1 MPIIASDLQFRFSVK
16 TGAAGDTTAG
26 TGNGSLG
33 KYVSTT
39 QLTDGALHNL
49 FDVVTGDENAAND
62 VEYRCIFILNNHG
75 SLTLENAVVWL
86 TGEVAGG
93 ATAAV
98 GVDTTAASAKGS
110 ASAQALE
117 VADEDT
123 APGGVSFSAP
133 PTKGT
138 GLSLGNIASGQV
150 KAIWIRRTA
159 ANSAALDNDG
169 VTINIAGDTA
179 A

>member
-1 MPIIASDLQFRFSVK
+1 MPITASDLQFRFSVK
-16 TGAAGDTTAG
+16 TGSAGDTVVG
-26 TGNGSLG
+26 TGAGSLG

-39 QLTDGALHNL
+39 QLTDGLLHNL
-49 FDVVTGDENAAND
+49 FDVVTGDENAASD
-62 VEYRCIFILNNHG
+62 VEYRCIFILNDHAT
-75 SLTLENAVVWL
+75 LTLENAVVWL

-93 ATAAV
+93 TTAAV
-98 GVDTTAASAKGS
+98 GVDTTAASAKG
-110 ASAQALE
+110 AAGAQALE
-117 VADEDT
+117 VATEGD
-123 APGGVSFSAP
+123 APAGVSFSAP
-133 PTKGT
+133 STKGT
-138 GLSLGNIASGQV
+138 GLSLGSIPAGQV